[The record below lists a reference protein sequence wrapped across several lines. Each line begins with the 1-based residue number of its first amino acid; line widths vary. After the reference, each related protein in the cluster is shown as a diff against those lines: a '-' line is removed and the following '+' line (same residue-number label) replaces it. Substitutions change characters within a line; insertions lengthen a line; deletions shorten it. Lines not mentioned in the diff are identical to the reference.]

1 MSNVSGPGTAPNR
14 NQAFVRLVDQ
24 YKDQVLRMCFL
35 SLCDRTLAEDAMQ
48 ETFLKVYR
56 TMDSFRGESG
66 VKTWIM
72 KIAMHTCYD
81 INHSGWFR
89 FINRHVTPDMLPE
102 PADAPYD
109 ERDEELADAVMRL
122 SRKLR
127 EVILLYYYQGLNV
140 NEIAEALGISHS
152 SVSCRLKRGREK
164 LKILLEGRELDESE
178 DYAD

>member
-1 MSNVSGPGTAPNR
+1 MSNVAGPDTAPNR
-14 NQAFVRLVDQ
+14 DQAFVQLVDR
-24 YKDQVLRMCFL
+24 YKDQVLRMRFL
-35 SLCDRTLAEDAMQ
+35 SLCDKTLAEDAMQ

-56 TMDSFRGESG
+56 TMESFRGESG
-66 VKTWIM
+66 IKTWIM

-81 INHSGWFR
+81 MNHSGWFR
-89 FINRHVTPDMLPE
+89 FMNRHVTPDMLPE

-109 ERDEELADAVMRL
+109 ERDEELANAVMRL

-164 LKILLEGRELDESE
+164 LKNLLEGRELDESE